1 MRRRLTCPVACG
13 LVVACLLGLVSG
25 TASAR
30 IVARRVV
37 GGLEQ
42 AVAFTFDHRGRIW
55 YVQKAAGDIH
65 VVDPRS
71 GRGWRFFDVPGVS
84 SGGEQGLLGIALHP
98 AYPEQ
103 PFVYVFATRSVDG
116 QLMDQILRI
125 RSAGRHGRGF
135 RAIYSSRASSI
146 HIHSGGRI
154 LFGPDGMLYAVVGD
168 AASPANAQDLST
180 TRGKILRMTEL
191 GEAPDDNPFGSRVF
205 AYGIR
210 NSFGLAFDPETDR
223 LWETENGPEC
233 TDELNRV
240 RAGGNFGWG
249 PGESCAATAPG
260 GTNRDGDD
268 PILPASWY
276 TPTIAPT
283 GIAFCETCGL
293 GPRGDGA
300 LFFAALNTGDLR
312 RVELSADRL
321 RPIGEDVVFHSPK
334 LLLSLEVDPDG
345 RMYVSTFTAIFRLER
360 VGDRTGRKR

>member
-1 MRRRLTCPVACG
+1 MPRRLTCPVACA
-13 LVVACLLGLVSG
+13 VFVACLLGLLPG
-25 TASAR
+25 AAEAR

-37 GGLEQ
+37 GDLQQ
-42 AVAFTFDHRGRIW
+42 AVAFTFDDRGRIW

-65 VVDPRS
+65 VVNPRS
-71 GRGWRFFDVPGVS
+71 GHGWRFFDVPGVS
-84 SGGEQGLLGIALHP
+84 SDGEQGLLGIALHP
-98 AYPEQ
+98 AYPSK
-103 PFVYVFATRSVDG
+103 PFVYVFATRAVDG
-116 QLMDQILRI
+116 QPMDQILRI
-125 RSAGRHGRGF
+125 RSDGGHGHGF
-135 RAIYSSRASSI
+135 RTIYSSRAGSS

-168 AASPANAQDLST
+168 AASSANAQDLST
-180 TRGKILRMTEL
+180 TRGKVLRMTPL
-191 GEAPDDNPFGSRVF
+191 GEAPADNPFGSRVF

-210 NSFGLAFDPETDR
+210 NSFGLAFDPRTDR

-233 TDELNRV
+233 TDELNRI
-240 RAGGNFGWG
+240 RPGGNFGWG
-249 PGESCAATAPG
+249 PGESCSVAAPG

-283 GIAFCETCGL
+283 GIAFCQGCGL
-293 GPRGDGA
+293 GPRSDGS

-321 RPIGEDVVFHSPK
+321 RPVDEGVVFHSPK

-345 RMYVSTFTAIFRLER
+345 RMYVSTFTAIFRLDYASPTR
-360 VGDRTGRKR
+360 SRKR